1 MCYKLDGL
9 VIFLYLLAYLK
20 QLAIFPVLKSKGT
33 PLIIDSLRFKAH
45 KKLDG
50 STGLVELFF
59 TAMLRL
65 IACNI
70 SDQVFDSRGTPIQM
84 LGTTHKTCKME
95 LA

>member
-9 VIFLYLLAYLK
+9 VIFLYLLASLK

-50 STGLVELFF
+50 SISLVEFFF

-70 SDQVFDSRGTPIQM
+70 RDQVFDFLATLIQM
-84 LGTTHKTCKME
+84 LGTTQKTCKME
-95 LA
+95 FA